1 VKTWFRRFGAL
12 ALIPLDCLQTCWD
25 IILNELPTNLNEHF
39 KQSIFEFLSYF
50 SNTWLLGKHGA
61 GPEI

>member
-25 IILNELPTNLNEHF
+25 IILNEVPTNLNEHY
-39 KQSIFEFLSYF
+39 KQM
-50 SNTWLLGKHGA
+50 NQ
-61 GPEI
+61 